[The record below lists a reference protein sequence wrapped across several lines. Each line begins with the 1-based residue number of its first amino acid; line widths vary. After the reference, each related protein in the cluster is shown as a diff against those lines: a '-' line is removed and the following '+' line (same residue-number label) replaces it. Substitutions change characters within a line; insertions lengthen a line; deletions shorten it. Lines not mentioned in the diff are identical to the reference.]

1 MNGYNMDYSIHRPD
15 EVRLGDLFSRMVRAA
30 GDPGR
35 IASFMAPGSMD
46 DQHTFAI
53 DTTLPHWERSCV
65 DGLARDNRDAFEPL
79 VHFYSPRIYTHIYR
93 LVRSREEA
101 EDLTQE
107 TFVLAYRKIGQYD
120 QSRPFRNWLYTI
132 ATNVARNAART
143 RSRRIPLDSNQDI
156 SGEVADAKR
165 AGESAEGRESNE
177 RLAEAVNQLPDPLPT
192 LIHLHYQEGLTIRD
206 AAEIIGMTESAA
218 KVALHRA
225 RKTLRERL
233 TKGME

>member
-1 MNGYNMDYSIHRPD
+1 MDYSIYRPD
-15 EVRLGDLFSRMVRAA
+15 KVELGDLFSQMVRAT
-30 GDPGR
+30 GNPGR
-35 IASFMAPGSMD
+35 IASFMAPGSLD
-46 DQHTFAI
+46 DSVAFSV

-65 DGLARDNRDAFEPL
+65 VEFVRGNRDAFEPL
-79 VHFYSPRIYTHIYR
+79 VHFYSPRIYTHIFR

-107 TFVLAYRKIGQYD
+107 TFVLAYRKIAQYD

-132 ATNVARNAART
+132 ATNVSRNSARA
-143 RSRRIPLDSNQDI
+143 RSRRIPLGSDQGD
-156 SGEVADAKR
+156 VADVVR
-165 AGESAEGRESNE
+165 VGESAESRESNE

-192 LIHLHYQEGLTIRD
+192 LIQLHYQEGLTIRE

-233 TKGME
+233 TKGMK